1 MIALLSLA
9 STCYAFDSNPRSTV
23 KPCQSSD
30 NRQARL
36 WRPLEDRLDREGR
49 GAREAIKFVG
59 ASKAHKKAKTD
70 KGYKDYKATKKEA
83 K

>member
-1 MIALLSLA
+1 MLLIATLEALSSLV
-9 STCYAFDSNPRSTV
+9 SHQTTDKQGFGD
-23 KPCQSSD
+23 
-30 NRQARL
+30 L
-36 WRPLEDRLDREGR
+36 WRTGLIGGR
-49 GAREAIKFVG
+49 GTSEAIKFVG

>member
-1 MIALLSLA
+1 MIG
-9 STCYAFDSNPRSTV
+9 
-23 KPCQSSD
+23 
-30 NRQARL
+30 
-36 WRPLEDRLDREGR
+36 GR
-49 GAREAIKFVG
+49 GKRRAVKFVG

>member
-36 WRPLEDRLDREGR
+36 WRPLEVGLVGGR
-49 GAREAIKFVG
+49 GAWETIKFVG
-59 ASKAHKKAKTD
+59 ASKAHKKAKT
-70 KGYKDYKATKKEA
+70 GLSYKDYKATRKEA